1 MTLHVSTRV
10 DELVWGTGG
19 LHLVLSF
26 DAQAPVALT
35 GIRVDGVDHALYATP
50 ALEVLTVDGGHVP
63 ASTRLNHTAAGAEL
77 RYSGHEIVDT
87 DDMSELVVTSDGAGL
102 RVEWHIEQIA
112 ETPAFRSWVRVR
124 NTGEQPVGL
133 RSVASWVGGFTRE
146 GVDGGALA
154 GWSLVH
160 ASSDWLG
167 ESRWARTELRNA
179 LPRLREELTGHN
191 PRGALITSSTG
202 TWSTGHALPNGFLES
217 AHLAWGWQI
226 EHNGAWRS
234 DVGEDTRGGYLALSG
249 PTDDDASWFRSL
261 ASGESFDSVPVTI
274 TAGADLEAVSA
285 NLTAYR
291 RAARHPHVDNTALPV
306 VFNDYMNTLNG
317 DPTTERLL
325 PLIAAAAEVGSE
337 VFCIDAGWYDDSGVW
352 WDTVGAWLPSAT
364 RFPGGLGE
372 VIDAIRAAGMVP
384 GLWLEPEVVGVR
396 SPIADILPTEA
407 FLQRRGAR
415 IVEHGRYHLDL
426 RHPAAIAHVDEVVDR
441 LVEQYGIGFFKFDYN
456 INPGPGTDLDADS
469 VGDGLLQHNRAH
481 LAWLDRLLDRH
492 PDLVIENCASGAM
505 RSDFAMLSR
514 LAMQSTSDQQD
525 FRLFP
530 PIAASAPLA
539 ILPEQAANWAYP
551 QPGMTDEEVAFCMV
565 TSLLGRLY
573 LSGYLNN
580 MDAATRTLVDEAVAA
595 YKSELRDV
603 VRTATPTWPLG
614 IPEWDGAWVAFG
626 LRAVDGVE
634 YLSLW
639 NRDASHPETRIE
651 LPHLRGS
658 DLRVSTV
665 YPAALTPW
673 NHSWDRSAGV
683 LTVRAG
689 DAPASARTLRL
700 ETAPAH

>member
-19 LHLVLSF
+19 LQLVLDLGGQS
-26 DAQAPVALT
+26 PVAVT
-35 GIRVDGVDHALYATP
+35 GIRVDGVEHPLYATP
-50 ALEVLTVDGGHVP
+50 AVEVLTVDGGHVP

-77 RYSGHEIVDT
+77 RYSGHEVIEADGV
-87 DDMSELVVTSDGAGL
+87 SELVVTSEGAGL
-102 RVEWHIEQIA
+102 HAEWHLQQIG
-112 ETPAFRSWVRVR
+112 ETRAFRSWVRIR
-124 NTGEQPVGL
+124 NTGDRSAGL
-133 RSVASWVGGFTRE
+133 RSVASWVAGFTRE

-167 ESRWARTELRNA
+167 ESRWSRTELRSA

-191 PRGALITSSTG
+191 PRGALITASTG
-202 TWSTGHALPNGFLES
+202 TWSTGRALPNGFLES
-217 AHLAWGWQI
+217 ADLAWGWQI

-234 DVGEDTRGGYLALSG
+234 EVGEDTHGGYLALAG
-249 PTDDDASWFRSL
+249 PTDDDAAWFREL
-261 ASGESFDSVPVTI
+261 AAGESFDSVPVAI
-274 TAGADLEAVSA
+274 SAGVDLAAVAD
-285 NLTAYR
+285 NLTGYR
-291 RAARHPHVDNTALPV
+291 RAARRAHIDNTALPV

-325 PLIAAAAEVGSE
+325 PLIEAAAEVGSE
-337 VFCIDAGWYDDSGVW
+337 IFCIDAGWYDDSGHW
-352 WDTVGAWLPSAT
+352 WDSVGAWLPSTT

-396 SPIADILPTEA
+396 SPIAGILPAEA
-407 FLQRRGAR
+407 FLQRRGSR
-415 IVEHGRYHLDL
+415 IVEHGRFHLDL
-426 RHPAAIAHVDEVVDR
+426 RHPAAIAHLDGVVDR
-441 LVEQYGIGFFKFDYN
+441 LVEEFGIGFFKFDYN

-469 VGDGLLQHNRAH
+469 LGDGLLQHNRAH
-481 LAWLDRLLDRH
+481 LVWLDRLLDRH

-505 RSDFAMLSR
+505 RSDFAVLSR

-565 TSLLGRLY
+565 TGLLGRLY
-573 LSGYLNN
+573 LSGYINN
-580 MDAATRTLVDEAVAA
+580 MDAGARRLVDEAVTV
-595 YKSELRDV
+595 YKTELRDI
-603 VRTATPTWPLG
+603 VRTATPAWPLG
-614 IPEWDGAWVAFG
+614 IPQWDAAWVALS
-626 LRAVDGVE
+626 LRASGQTE
-634 YLSLW
+634 YVSLW
-639 NRDASHPETRIE
+639 NRDDTQPEIRVE
-651 LPHLRGS
+651 LPHLAGS
-658 DLRVSTV
+658 ELRISTV
-665 YPAALTPW
+665 YPTALNPW
-673 NHSWDRSAGV
+673 DVSWDRRAGV
-683 LTVRAG
+683 LTVRAA

-700 ETAPAH
+700 EPAPAP